1 MGNSGD
7 SVLEMYLYET
17 NTLLEQLDNIMLS
30 AEQASTLSQEDVDE
44 IFRIMHTLKGSA
56 AMMEYGPLM
65 TIAHR
70 IEDLFFII
78 REGTM
83 DIIPEQDRPKLFDL
97 LFKSIDFFRS
107 EVGKVESGE
116 PLSTNIDSFVGAINT
131 FMDKIKS
138 DSQAEGAGNASAEQ
152 AQGASN
158 AAEEGG
164 AAINKAPA
172 GHPFALHIYLDEGCG
187 MENLRAFML
196 VSDVK
201 DRGLQCLYKPED
213 LEDNTDRAAE
223 IAENG
228 FTMFFAEESERTSAI
243 AIISEVGFVKTYQEI
258 NIEET
263 EEPAPAQAA
272 AVPEQK
278 AEETHKPAAAPKT
291 KEAANGSDTA
301 KGAGHQIKQSLIS
314 VNLSKLD
321 QLMDIVG
328 EIVITEAMVT
338 ASPDL
343 RGIGD
348 DKLDNFYK
356 SARQL
361 RKLTDELQDISMSL
375 RMVPVSGTFQ
385 KMRRVVRDMGQKLGR
400 RASLNIVGEETEI
413 DKTIVDAISDPIMHI
428 VRNSMDHGMEPDE
441 QMRINAGKNPVG
453 EITLSAQNTG
463 SEVIIKIEDDGM
475 GVDCDAV
482 LRKAINQ
489 GLASPDIE
497 YSQREIMSFLMMPGF
512 STNKE
517 VTEFSGR
524 GVGMDVVKKNVET
537 VGGIVT
543 MTSVKG
549 KGSCTTLKIP
559 LTTAI
564 MDGMEV
570 RVGESIFTIPIQNIR
585 QSFKASEEDIIHDP
599 MQGEIINKMDDFY
612 PVVRLYDVYG
622 LASEATSI
630 DDGILVWVESSE
642 SSYCLFV
649 DELLGK
655 QQVVIK
661 PLPSYLNNFKIK
673 DAGIVGCTILGDGN
687 ISLILDVTNL
697 MDSIENTAGY

>member
-1 MGNSGD
+1 MGFMANSGD

-17 NTLLEQLDNIMLS
+17 NTLLEQLDNIMLA
-30 AEQASTLSQEDVDE
+30 AEQADTLSQDDVNE

-56 AMMEYGPLM
+56 AMMEYEPLM

-70 IEDLFFII
+70 IEDLFYLI
-78 REGTM
+78 RENTM
-83 DIIPEQDRPKLFDL
+83 DIVPEQDRPKLFDL
-97 LFKSIDFFRS
+97 LFRSIDYFRD
-107 EVGKVESGE
+107 EIGKIEKGE
-116 PLSTNIDSFVGAINT
+116 PLSTNIDRFVETINM
-131 FMDKIKS
+131 FIDKIKNDGQVAGS
-138 DSQAEGAGNASAEQ
+138 SGEAPSADQAA
-152 AQGASN
+152 AQGCRTATVEN
-158 AAEEGG
+158 
-164 AAINKAPA
+164 APA
-172 GHPFALHIYLDEGCG
+172 GYPFALRVFLDEGCG
-187 MENLRAFML
+187 MENLRAFMI
-196 VSDVK
+196 VSDVR
-201 DRGLQCLYKPED
+201 DSGTQFLYQPED
-213 LEDNTDRAAE
+213 LESNTARSPE

-228 FTMFFAEESERTSAI
+228 FTMYFAAENERKAAI
-243 AIISEVGFVKTYQEI
+243 PLISDLGFVKTYQEI
-258 NIEET
+258 DAAPAPEAQRDEKQ
-263 EEPAPAQAA
+263 EPAPEATGQTE
-272 AVPEQK
+272 PQK
-278 AEETHKPAAAPKT
+278 AAPAAGA
-291 KEAANGSDTA
+291 EATSGKGS
-301 KGAGHQIKQSLIS
+301 GHQIKQSLIS

-321 QLMDIVG
+321 QLMAVVG
-328 EIVITEAMVT
+328 EIVITETMVT

-343 RGIGD
+343 RGIED
-348 DKLDNFYK
+348 AKLDNFYK

-385 KMRRVVRDMGQKLGR
+385 KMRRIVRDMGQKLGR
-400 RASLNIVGEETEI
+400 KAQLSIIGEDTEI
-413 DKTIVDAISDPIMHI
+413 DKTIVHAISDPIMHT
-428 VRNSMDHGMEPDE
+428 VRNSIDHGIEPDE
-441 QMRINAGKNPVG
+441 QMRIDAGKNPVG

-482 LRKAINQ
+482 LRKALRQ
-489 GLASPDIE
+489 GLASPDVE
-497 YSQREIMSFLMMPGF
+497 YSQREIMNFLMMPGF
-512 STNKE
+512 STNQE

-537 VGGIVT
+537 VGGVVT
-543 MTSVKG
+543 MTSEKG

-585 QSFKASEEDIIHDP
+585 QSFKVTEKDIIHDA
-599 MQGEIINKMDDFY
+599 MQGEIINKMEEFY
-612 PVVRLYDVYG
+612 PVVRLYNVYG
-622 LASEATSI
+622 IEPQSTSI
-630 DDGILVWVESSE
+630 NDGILVWVESSE
-642 SSYCLFV
+642 SSCCLFV

-673 DAGIVGCTILGDGN
+673 DAGIAGCTILGDGN

-697 MDSIENTAGY
+697 MDFISGSAGY